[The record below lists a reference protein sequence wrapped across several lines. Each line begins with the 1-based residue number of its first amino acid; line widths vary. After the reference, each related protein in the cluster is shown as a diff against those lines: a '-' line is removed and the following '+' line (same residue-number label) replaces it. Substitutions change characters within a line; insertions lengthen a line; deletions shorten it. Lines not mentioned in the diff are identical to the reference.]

1 MMTESFLLAAMGAIV
16 GVFFA
21 EWAVSMLVRTT
32 NALPFPLPYWVQFTI
47 DGKVLAFTLGI
58 VLLATIL
65 SGLVPA
71 LLVGLVATGLTM
83 SAARADSLGT
93 SSSTVVPGPTTTMPT
108 ADRVVVYKGDR
119 KMLLMHGDSILRT
132 YKVSLGLNPV
142 GHKERAG
149 DFRTPEG
156 RYRLTRRNPR
166 SDFFLSIQVSY
177 PNDGDMRKARANG
190 WDPGG
195 SIMIHG
201 LPNRLKRDPDY
212 YAERDWT
219 DGCIAV
225 SNSDMVE
232 IWLLT
237 HDNTPIDILP

>member
-1 MMTESFLLAAMGAIV
+1 MKLFP
-16 GVFFA
+16 
-21 EWAVSMLVRTT
+21 R
-32 NALPFPLPYWVQFTI
+32 PFR
-47 DGKVLAFTLGI
+47 A
-58 VLLATIL
+58 LATVIAHPWA
-65 SGLVPA
+65 GLVPA
-71 LLVGLVATGLTM
+71 LLVGLVATVAVT
-83 SAARADSLGT
+83 SAARADSLGS
-93 SSSTVVPGPTTTMPT
+93 SSSTVVQGPTTSMPT

-177 PNDGDMRKARANG
+177 PNDADMKKARRKG
-190 WDPGG
+190 WESGG

-201 LPNRLKRDPDY
+201 LPNRLKHTPTY
-212 YAERDWT
+212 YASSDWT

-225 SNSDMVE
+225 SNSDMLE
-232 IWLLT
+232 IWLLLT
-237 HDNTPIDILP
+237 DNAPIEILP